1 MLKKHAEAFKRRNA
15 MKFGL
20 CTAEDARKFG
30 ADFSELNAQAIYGM
44 SEEELSSVKER
55 VKNGK
60 LLPYAANCLV
70 PGSLRLTGPDV
81 DYGKIRE
88 YTEKCFERLA
98 ELGINMIVF
107 GSSAAKAV
115 PEGFSME
122 KAWEQLFEAG
132 RIFSDVAKK
141 HGQTVAVEGLNR
153 HEVNIVNTLSDV
165 YYYVK
170 GVDRENF
177 RMLADF
183 YHIYKN
189 GESISD
195 VKKYKALLAHCHI
208 AGFLKRAVPVKEE
221 AGFIKDCI
229 SALKDM
235 GYDGTVSFEGV
246 FDINDEKGLTN
257 MFADFKKYAK

>member
-1 MLKKHAEAFKRRNA
+1 MEEKHI

-20 CTAEDARKFG
+20 CTIEDARRFG
-30 ADFSELNAQAIYGM
+30 AEFSELNAQAIYGM
-44 SEEELSSVKER
+44 SEEEFASLKER
-55 VKNGK
+55 VKNGE

-88 YTEKCFERLA
+88 YTEKCFARLA
-98 ELGINMIVF
+98 EIGIKVIVF

-122 KAWEQLFEAG
+122 KAWEQLFEVG

-141 HGQTVAVEGLNR
+141 HGQTVVVEGLNR
-153 HEVNIVNTLSDV
+153 SEVNIVNTLSDV

-170 GVDRENF
+170 SVDRENF

-189 GESISD
+189 GESVSD
-195 VKKYKALLAHCHI
+195 VKKYKDLLVHCHI
-208 AGFLKRAVPVKEE
+208 AGFLKRSVPVKEE
-221 AGFIKDCI
+221 QGFIKECI

-235 GYDGTVSFEGV
+235 GYEGAVSFEGG
-246 FDINDEKGLTN
+246 FDINDEKGLSD
-257 MFADFKKYAK
+257 MFESFKNYAK